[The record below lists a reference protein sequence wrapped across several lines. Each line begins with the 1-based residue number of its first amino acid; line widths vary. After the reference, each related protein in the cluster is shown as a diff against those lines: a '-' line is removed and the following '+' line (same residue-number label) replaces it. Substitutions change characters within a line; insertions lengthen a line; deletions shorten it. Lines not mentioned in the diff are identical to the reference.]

1 MENLKLLRKER
12 NLTQADVAKVLNITV
27 SAYGNYELGQR
38 SPTPEMLI
46 KLARFY
52 NVSVDV
58 LLNVENNLEEEKQ
71 GAKILSGGKCANE
84 HLNNYIDILQAK
96 RKKIRISYDELDQ
109 RSGLPKA
116 TITNTLL
123 KYFKNSPRI
132 EVLDKL
138 AIALEEP
145 SINDFSNKI
154 STVDSLTADQQELLM
169 YYIEIGERLGPEA
182 QKGLIAYAKFLAD
195 GAK

>member
-1 MENLKLLRKER
+1 M
-12 NLTQADVAKVLNITV
+12 
-27 SAYGNYELGQR
+27 
-38 SPTPEMLI
+38 
-46 KLARFY
+46 
-52 NVSVDV
+52 
-58 LLNVENNLEEEKQ
+58 
-71 GAKILSGGKCANE
+71 NE
-84 HLNNYIDILQAK
+84 YLNNYIDKLQKK
-96 RKKIRISYDELDQ
+96 RKELRLSYDDLAQ

-123 KYFKNSPRI
+123 KYFKNSPSI

-145 SINDFSNKI
+145 SINDFSNNI
-154 STVDSLTADQQELLM
+154 CTIDSLTSDQQELLM
-169 YYIEIGERLGPEA
+169 YYIEIGEKLGAEA